1 MNWGWGEK
9 AVGSSPIQKVVIYL
23 IKYGTYWPHIV
34 LFPGDLQCVCGL
46 RCGLAFTF
54 ETRNACESRIF
65 HVITTIK
72 QRTYITL
79 SAYRGELNLIQISTV
94 IIWQRWHRDLFPQRS
109 KKRIPGRRLLQV
121 KKEHDFQSINLKI
134 SGHRWKPIFVICK
147 RIVSWIEFL
156 SNVPINVHLQCNN
169 NKR

>member
-1 MNWGWGEK
+1 M
-9 AVGSSPIQKVVIYL
+9 
-23 IKYGTYWPHIV
+23 
-34 LFPGDLQCVCGL
+34 
-46 RCGLAFTF
+46 
-54 ETRNACESRIF
+54 
-65 HVITTIK
+65 
-72 QRTYITL
+72 
-79 SAYRGELNLIQISTV
+79 

-169 NKR
+169 NERWNVQNYVCKGFHWTNNQEEQRVCLNVKTGLKSAQFNRGRPRRVPPLTCFQEQVGWGPRLCKSPFNIVRANSSLTPPSPSC